1 MSEVPQYGLR
11 PGCVLVRDQPPQASV
26 AERPLDRA
34 RESGRQDQDALPG
47 AARDEVEF
55 SLSKVSFTTFLS
67 LLVSNSH
74 FINQITCVLPRP
86 MGRGT

>member
-11 PGCVLVRDQPPQASV
+11 LGCVLVRDQPPQTSV

-34 RESGRQDQDALPG
+34 RESGTQDQDALSG
-47 AARDEVEF
+47 AARDTVGS

-67 LLVSNSH
+67 LLVSSSH

-86 MGRGT
+86 LGCGG